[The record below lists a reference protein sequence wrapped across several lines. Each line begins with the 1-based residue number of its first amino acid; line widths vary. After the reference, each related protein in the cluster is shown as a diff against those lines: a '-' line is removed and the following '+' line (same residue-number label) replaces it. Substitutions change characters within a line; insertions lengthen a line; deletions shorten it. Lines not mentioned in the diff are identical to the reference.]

1 MENSAFLDCI
11 SIHPKFQTGKQIWQ
25 DLETSITTGDI
36 SIAFLVLIKQYE
48 IKLPFLFANLHGN
61 RSEFDTAVNVRKY
74 LMYITR
80 LAETEEKT
88 RKNMSLLESANKFAQ
103 KLSWNY
109 GQIAHEFNSRR
120 DSLSKI
126 NLSEL
131 NDEYWKPL
139 LPLLELSSSL
149 QLVMKSF
156 TFRNV
161 AQVCLQE
168 NNSENDLKALTDNES
183 EKTKLYPL
191 FNFLSTVAKQKF
203 ETEWIRVLRDPDLQT
218 VETMQI
224 LLGDPNDARNR
235 ENIVEEFATLKNHF
249 KLRSFP
255 QKMQNY
261 IGDYM
266 KYESVL
272 KQVDDLVHLLKTLAI
287 MKPGNTL
294 VSTLA
299 TFAKRFKYDDTIVLK
314 DLHEPLSKVD
324 KMISQYTDKVDDV
337 IVELGQSL
345 ELIQFLKEIVNED
358 IRLLIDAVEEHSD
371 NLVKESLVSMFIQVH
386 GFLAPLIK
394 MCQLGF
400 QPELIL
406 MQLVHRCESQ
416 KDMTMKICQCSRN
429 VHSLKGLYQNVAN
442 REEMTKEIIKNC
454 LSKGVFDIS
463 LDNNGICQITMSY
476 EKDGN
481 NLTKKSMSELH
492 DLRSRA
498 HLIISSDKK
507 HNDEPKQEIDY
518 ADFIEQV
525 NLLSEIEEAILRLQS
540 SGYITYQ
547 NARQWKTMK
556 ETKHLQ
562 ELNNNLREDL
572 GEWEE
577 SLNNARQ
584 QHYFLNYYWS
594 DQLCVLYQFLTNPNR
609 IQVDFESVLM
619 LIHFVDPTI
628 DEQQLREYGELHSRN
643 HQNKSQDTPLG
654 IVSIIGNTLD
664 EIFTNTRPVLR
675 NILDDILPSFQAV
688 ECTASIKKG
697 ELYVVALEEQ
707 SLLTVNVMLSLYE
720 NTTNGYPEPYQ
731 VIFCGPHTT
740 WEEIQIF
747 LQRCFTQTTYL
758 SRESLFCLA
767 NVELLTN
774 EVQFELVDFIRK
786 QETED
791 SDLDYQLA
799 IICRGG
805 DHHNIVEEF
814 SKFRHSISGM
824 TYPEVSQRFKST
836 WPDVKFVTSTLP
848 GLGKTELIRQEALE
862 KGMNVVTFPIS
873 GLLDQSKIIQR
884 LKQLGLKYFQCLH
897 LDIGE
902 VDDPVLL
909 DTFLFQLIVTG
920 IVSFGTQLYSLQNIH
935 VYIEIANSLND
946 LLRESLVI
954 TQCFTHVELQWNNY
968 DDLEVSSK
976 ITSDIQVVCQYL
988 NVFERGRLESTD
1000 IHFSGRQ
1007 KLKPLLANRCR
1018 ELLRKYYSTNEDTTF
1033 SALNTFLGLLAGQL
1047 RKFSKSPFF
1056 EIENVKLMLENKASG
1071 VRSNLLTALL
1081 DVSKDFAARSLKT
1094 STSSHHQQTPSS
1106 TSAQHMVQRV
1116 EGMIQWDESNHL
1128 LIVFHGVDSQTIAAF
1143 YRDKDRVPLNVSDL
1157 LKSQIVRGRNKELDD
1172 FKKMSHGELHGK
1184 LERIARTESGIQ
1196 ERQET
1201 VEKEFTGYA
1210 LTPDNMLK
1218 MILIVLRVRANV
1230 PIIIMGET
1238 GCGKTS
1244 LVEYLARTCQIPFS
1258 TYNFHAGRTENEV
1271 KEFIENENNEARKDT
1286 GQRWI
1291 FLDEINTCHHLG
1303 LINEIMCHHTLYG
1316 RPLCK
1321 KLVLLAACNPYKL
1334 RPQENATTAGLEG
1347 KNKTDEYSELVYRVH
1362 PLPEAMMDYV
1372 WDYGSLTP
1380 QDEKAYIERMV
1391 QNLPPVLVDLLSE
1404 SQKFIRKSERNPF
1417 CVSLRDVRRCIL
1429 LVAWFMDMIKKRS
1442 DLMNERKRIPDT
1454 PKHLEKYQNLSHS
1467 YDRKPV
1473 IKSIVLALG
1482 HCYLSRLQTEI
1493 LRGQYIKSMTQ
1504 LFPSVPREDVF
1515 SAIIRMEQEDYL
1527 HRMDLPQGT
1536 ARNAA
1541 LRENVF
1547 VMLVSILNR
1556 IPVFVVGKPG
1566 CSKSLAIQLIRS
1578 NLRGKDSKDPFFR
1591 TLPHLYVVSY
1601 QGSESSTSE
1610 GIHEIFEKASK
1621 YKRHN
1626 KDADV
1631 LPVVLLDEVGLAENS
1646 PNNPLKVLHSLL
1658 EPGKGKLPDVAVVG
1672 ISNWALDAAKMNRA
1686 IHLSRP
1692 EPTPKDLEETAISL
1706 YLADSGPQKEI
1717 DASTKSVLDCL
1728 ANAYHEYQSKQ
1739 GHANFH
1745 GLRDYY
1751 SLVKSLPADS
1761 CHDMNKISVALQRN
1775 FGGIA
1780 VESSKVQEVF
1790 IDKLKSQVPTSERDG
1805 SNAVTT
1811 LIKENL
1817 NDLKARHLMLITNGD
1832 SAIGILKQNLPTS
1845 VKETITIFGSRFEE
1859 DMFDD
1864 YNYRILSRIILCME
1878 RDCILILRDL
1888 ECLYGSL
1895 YDMLNQNYSVVGKRK
1910 NCRVALGANSNPMCY
1925 VNDRFRCIV
1934 LVDYDKVDH
1943 SDPPFLN
1950 RFEKQLLRF
1959 SDVLNERQQQIITE
1973 LKSWVWEMSN
1983 VEDLDEQFKESDMFM
1998 GFNEDTLPSLV
2009 LLHSNDTDEPN
2020 EVIVK
2025 KCKDDLMWIA
2035 TPDGVL
2041 RTQKCERLKEN
2052 TREVKMLAEEYF
2064 EKPIHNGLESFIT
2077 YVVNDQEFAHST
2089 GGEVGSKTIVM
2100 TYATVHT
2107 DMSQCLEESTTT
2119 YQLERL
2125 GAYKSE
2131 KQLEDRIHNF
2141 FFSSDKELLIFQCK
2155 PELDGEHM
2163 LLARSIIEHKRNS
2176 YAKIYR
2182 ESNSTKRRKHV
2193 CILVHVRRAVKEH
2206 TVRWQ
2211 INFLSGWKQVFL
2223 DALDVPSI
2231 AVNKMRNKTIDNLLT
2246 SSSVWSFR
2254 GFAVKCILW
2263 CFSCIKYT
2271 QNPRKDESVLQI
2283 AKNLFASPKVTTA
2296 IQKLVVEHVSPIN
2309 EVVSGEMGESW
2320 QVKVACDIELLLNSS
2335 TLSSAMEQHLSTL
2348 IRQPLAKIVYFLE
2361 RENAWPPHL
2370 LLTHEDV
2377 TEYED
2382 VWCDFLLNSSI
2393 FNITEIPDC
2402 LGADTYSVGGVRLDL
2417 RVPFSQVVFRSVN
2430 AGRSLVMKE
2439 YTQVMEKET
2448 NFDEQGGLTTTAQFE
2463 QLQRYSEILRDLVP
2477 CIHNL
2482 PERCLSSYMADV
2494 LEIISADFKSRITSQ
2509 RCISFSACTF
2519 LSFAKQW
2526 LPIED
2531 PLQFYALL
2539 HLFVWTSRD
2548 KINDLLEL
2556 VYCCKV
2562 LVHEKHLE
2570 NLTKNFFSANQ
2581 GILPFAGNEVIDERF
2596 DVMRTKKKS
2605 SLESDGGSSD
2615 SDNDSDESDSDESDS
2630 DESDSDESD
2639 SEDSDSEESD
2649 SDSSSSGNE
2658 AEESI
2663 ANDDEDDDDEE
2674 EKCFEDILVTLLCEK
2689 MFLSEGTVTKNGG
2702 LETWI
2707 RNSSVLPSSASSVSN
2722 ETPAYHFLRFCV
2734 DYAKIVQTTGISE
2747 DYRYVLNKIAKE
2759 LKPDYLD
2766 AVNSLQIITKELI
2779 DPVEDQL
2786 RGQEEY
2792 HAELQK
2798 FLSQFYNR
2806 CLETNVETKSARPII
2821 EHVLSLHGKEVLIMT
2836 PVIYRLLFAEEV
2848 KSPGIF
2854 FDIII
2859 DHRKVDNYSCL
2870 KEIDNV
2876 FRDLFA
2882 KDCIHHDSYPA
2893 VMICDLIH
2901 FIQNF
2906 EQRFNMEELK
2916 RSDSKLL
2923 KCFRSATSV
2932 VTGGEDNIGLVL
2944 LSSVAFLRAFYSMLS
2959 NQPSILT
2966 TETLYSHVMGEIN
2979 SLLAVGGDRRSSLR
2993 IFFLKQLYGA
3003 GMTMFDLRKLC
3014 CDSDQLPV
3022 LRDQIE
3028 QCKIVNKVEL
3038 VSVYGL
3044 REYEEVKDAYW
3055 QLTQKNERDMLTILT
3070 KCQNSANHRLALLE
3084 ILINMFYVKKAVGN
3098 LGDKE
3103 EGLAEWFSDKSK
3115 DFPSPLKELLL
3126 RIIGRKKFTHRGLLI
3141 SRESSTVEIETA
3153 LLILHVSCVVASRV
3167 EGEISPLIQYFS
3179 NPEKC
3184 HGTCILAHGED
3195 RKRRVFDQF
3204 TLCNESSPVTCS
3216 CNLRIK
3222 HKDDQEQNT
3231 CPNCGTETA
3240 GNDCG
3245 ALSSQRIKTYYFETK
3260 SKEWEEC
3267 TEKMDASVYRA
3278 LDLIV
3283 YACLYA
3289 GVATGISSNAAVST
3303 LLCLDKQ
3310 ESNSGRTGEPSA
3322 DFCLNRIKDD
3332 LQCLMT
3338 ILSCKI
3344 RTAVDVMHLVV
3355 DECTE
3360 LIQGKTFSKDTLSTR
3375 KECLEWENKFVDIAE
3390 DILPYA
3396 LQSARSL
3403 KEMRM
3408 NCKDDNEESSLI
3420 EKQIQEFD
3428 EYPSDDAQ
3436 QNSEL
3441 RRLFRVTKRPS
3452 FTELRAIFL
3461 NDSQEFQE
3469 QHSVLAVLFSKF
3481 DELPYLASLYP
3492 LLRWSRLV
3500 SSTLT
3505 HRISRKEAESK
3516 FINDFIDG
3524 HLTQETRSKEERD
3537 ELRKLFD
3544 DFKDAWKT
3552 MQEYVDQNLDEDE
3565 MPYLTEYCHIG
3576 YCLTEGD
3583 LSIYLRTA
3591 IKILQSIQNN
3601 ILDEMILTSIRTQH
3615 PALSFLEKSKTCCAI
3630 MSVSLQEVKEK
3641 DIINFDWSDEFL
3653 KYVQNPEYGLGEEID
3668 YDFERM
3674 ETHLANEI
3682 AFGKCYLNDSL
3693 NTFIFSKELF
3703 HSSAKTLT
3711 KIRELCPQSQSLP
3724 EEIRQGL
3731 HSLGECRKQD
3741 ARILLQHIEI
3751 IIYLLNKKSIPAE
3764 GDEEMALEK
3773 FAEMWK
3779 SKLPSPFPV
3788 NLLPEPRASIQLTH
3802 IAPLYEA
3809 LENLL
3814 ADGTV
3819 EGLPRQ
3825 FRVELTEE
3833 TKKSLD
3839 DLVDSKNGSL
3849 KLKQF
3854 LTALR
3859 RFVFRYLSAE
3869 KFLPEPHTPL
3879 LSLLSEPS
3887 LWSPDQPP
3895 DPDVIPKEMML
3906 ENIHAIITHLQQVII
3921 YTVCI
3926 KKLRKTAISI
3936 QFFIYIASLGTYNSK
3951 VCVFFNKLKMAC
3963 ARNFKALIIF

>member
-1 MENSAFLDCI
+1 MVIIRLIIQRQHVLHDYCNTQYHLLEIIGDHDSFKTGARIWQNLEDCI
-11 SIHPKFQTGKQIWQ
+11 MN
-25 DLETSITTGDI
+25 EDI
-36 SIAFLVLIKQYE
+36 SVTILPQVEKYQNQISLIVAGLHQSNCNPGDYE
-48 IKLPFLFANLHGN
+48 YWRNIC
-61 RSEFDTAVNVRKY
+61 V
-74 LMYITR
+74 
-80 LAETEEKT
+80 
-88 RKNMSLLESANKFAQ
+88 
-103 KLSWNY
+103 
-109 GQIAHEFNSRR
+109 
-120 DSLSKI
+120 SKI
-126 NLSEL
+126 NELVKTEKDFRDKFRLLETAFKFAEKVLSRTRQMPAEILERENNLRTMKMKDL
-131 NDEYWKPL
+131 NEDFWGPHTPL
-139 LPLLELSSSL
+139 LDKLASLQHVMQSSSFMKITKDYL
-149 QLVMKSF
+149 Q
-156 TFRNV
+156 
-161 AQVCLQE
+161 
-168 NNSENDLKALTDNES
+168 NNELEKYVTSPDNGMGN
-183 EKTKLYPL
+183 LLLL
-191 FNFLSTVAKQKF
+191 FEVLSTEGIHLFEAKWNQVF
-203 ETEWIRVLRDPDLQT
+203 LDPDSQT
-218 VETMQI
+218 VNGI
-224 LLGDPNDARNR
+224 KDLLGDLNS
-235 ENIVEEFATLKNHF
+235 EKLKNEFSILEKYFGVQLSSRVRYYIKDCLTFPRVLDQVKHIIDLLEAF
-249 KLRSFP
+249 EILNPGRS
-255 QKMQNY
+255 
-261 IGDYM
+261 D
-266 KYESVL
+266 
-272 KQVDDLVHLLKTLAI
+272 
-287 MKPGNTL
+287 L
-294 VSTLA
+294 VSTLT
-299 TFAKRFKYDDTIVLK
+299 TFLEKFKCDDEIVLEN
-314 DLHEPLSKVD
+314 LHEPMARVEEIISRCDID
-324 KMISQYTDKVDDV
+324 KTDEV
-337 IVELGQSL
+337 IMELGQSP
-345 ELIQFLKEIVNED
+345 ELVGFVKEIVNED
-358 IRLLIDAVEEHSD
+358 IRVLIDAVEEHSD
-371 NLVKESLVSMFIQVH
+371 QSVSASLVSYLIQVH
-386 GFLAPLIK
+386 GFLVPIINKCAFPPDLVLTTLVDECK
-394 MCQLGF
+394 K
-400 QPELIL
+400 QP
-406 MQLVHRCESQ
+406 MMS
-416 KDMTMKICQCSRN
+416 MKIRQCSVN

-442 REEMTKEIIKNC
+442 REEMTREIIMNC
-454 LSKGVFDIS
+454 LNKGVFDIS
-463 LDNNGICQITMSY
+463 LDDNGICQIIMSY
-476 EKDGN
+476 EKDEN
-481 NLTKKSMSELH
+481 NSTKKSMSELH

-498 HLIISSDKK
+498 HLIISSDKR
-507 HNDEPKQEIDY
+507 HDESNEEINY

-525 NLLSEIEEAILRLQS
+525 NLLSEIEEAIVKLQS
-540 SGYITYQ
+540 SGYIKYQ
-547 NARQWKTMK
+547 NARKWKITM
-556 ETKHLQ
+556 EVTKHLQ
-562 ELNNNLREDL
+562 ELNKTLQEEL
-572 GEWEE
+572 GVWEE
-577 SLNNARQ
+577 SLRNARQ
-584 QHYFLNYYWS
+584 RHYFLNYYWS
-594 DQLCVLYQFLTNPNR
+594 DQLCVLYDFLTNPNR
-609 IQVDFESVLM
+609 KFCKVDFEDVITLTR
-619 LIHFVDPTI
+619 FVDPCI
-628 DEQQLREYGELHSRN
+628 DEQYLQKYGELYSRN
-643 HQNKSQDTPLG
+643 HPSTSQTTPHE
-654 IVSIIGNTLD
+654 IVSIIGNALD
-664 EIFTNTRPVLR
+664 EMFTSTHQ
-675 NILDDILPSFQAV
+675 NIENKRIPSFQPLECNASV
-688 ECTASIKKG
+688 EKG
-697 ELYVVALEEQ
+697 TLYVAVLDEQ
-707 SLLTVNVMLSLYE
+707 SPLTVNVMMSLYK
-720 NTTNGYPEPYQ
+720 NTTNGYPKPYQ
-731 VIFCGPHTT
+731 VIFCSADTV

-747 LQRCFTQTTYL
+747 LNRCFIQTTYL
-758 SRESLFCLA
+758 TRKNLFCLA

-774 EVQFELVDFIRK
+774 EVQFELVDFIKK
-786 QETED
+786 QGAED
-791 SDLDYQLA
+791 SVLDYQLA
-799 IICRGG
+799 LICRGG
-805 DHHNIVEEF
+805 DHHHIIEEF
-814 SKFRHSISGM
+814 SKFRHLISGM
-824 TYPEVSQRFKST
+824 SYPEVSQCFKFT
-836 WPDVKFVTSTLP
+836 WPDVKFATSTLP
-848 GLGKTELIRQEALE
+848 GLGKTEFIRQEALD

-873 GLLDQSKIIQR
+873 GQLDQSKIIQR
-884 LKQLGLKYFQCLH
+884 LKQLDLKDFQCLH
-897 LDIGE
+897 FDIGE

-920 IVSFGTQLYSLQNIH
+920 MVSFGTQLYSLQNIH

-946 LLRESLVI
+946 RLRESLVI

-988 NVFERGRLESTD
+988 NLFERGQLESTD
-1000 IHFSGRQ
+1000 IHFSDRQ
-1007 KLKPLLANRCR
+1007 KLKPLSANGCR

-1033 SALNTFLGLLAGQL
+1033 TALNTFLGLLAGQL

-1071 VRSNLLTALL
+1071 VRSNFLTALL

-1116 EGMIQWDESNHL
+1116 EGMIQWEESNHL

-1143 YRDKDRVPLNVSDL
+1143 YRDKDRVPVNVADL
-1157 LKSQIVRGRNKELDD
+1157 LKSQIVRGKNKELDD
-1172 FKKMSHGELHGK
+1172 FKKMSHEELHEK

-1196 ERQET
+1196 AREET
-1201 VEKEFTGYA
+1201 VKKEFTGYA

-1258 TYNFHAGRTENEV
+1258 TYNFHAGRTEEEV
-1271 KEFIENENNEARKDT
+1271 KEFIENENNEARNDT

-1316 RPLCK
+1316 RPLSK

-1380 QDEKAYIERMV
+1380 KDERAYIERMV
-1391 QNLPPVLVDLLSE
+1391 QNLPPVLVDLLAE

-1442 DLMNERKRIPDT
+1442 DLMNERKHIPDT

-1473 IKSIVLALG
+1473 IKSIVLALA
-1482 HCYLSRLQTEI
+1482 HCYVSRLETEI

-1621 YKRHN
+1621 YKRHDR
-1626 KDADV
+1626 DANV

-1751 SLVKSLPADS
+1751 SLIKSLPADS

-1790 IDKLKSQVPTSERDG
+1790 IDKLKSQVPTGEIG
-1805 SNAVTT
+1805 VGNAVTT

-1832 SAIGILKQNLPTS
+1832 SAIGILKQNLS
-1845 VKETITIFGSRFEE
+1845 QAGKETITIFGSRFEE

-1878 RDCILILRDL
+1878 RDCVLILRDL
-1888 ECLYGSL
+1888 ECIYGSL

-1925 VNDRFRCIV
+1925 VNDGFRCIV
-1934 LVDYDKVDH
+1934 LVDYNKVDYA
-1943 SDPPFLN
+1943 DPPFLN

-1959 SDVLNERQQQIITE
+1959 SDVLSGKQQQIITE
-1973 LKSWVWEMSN
+1973 LQSWVSQMSS
-1983 VEDLDEQFKESDMFM
+1983 VEDLDQQFKESDMFM

-2009 LLHSNDTDEPN
+2009 LLHSHDTEEPI
-2020 EVIVK
+2020 EMIVN

-2041 RTQKCERLKEN
+2041 RTQKCERLKEDSL
-2052 TREVKMLAEEYF
+2052 EVNMLANEYF
-2064 EKPIHNGLESFIT
+2064 EKTIHNGLASFIT
-2077 YVVNDQEFAHST
+2077 FVVNDEDFANSS

-2107 DMSQCLEESTTT
+2107 DIAQCLIHATSTTH
-2119 YQLERL
+2119 QLERL

-2131 KQLEDRIHNF
+2131 KQLEERIHNF
-2141 FFSSDKELLIFQCK
+2141 FFSSDKDLLIFQCK

-2163 LLARSIIEHKRNS
+2163 LLARSIIEDKRNS
-2176 YAKIYR
+2176 YAKTNN
-2182 ESNSTKRRKHV
+2182 ELNSTKQKKHV
-2193 CILVHVRRAVKEH
+2193 CILLHVRRGVKESMVH
-2206 TVRWQ
+2206 CQ
-2211 INFLSGWKQVFL
+2211 FNFLSGWKQVFL
-2223 DALDVPSI
+2223 DALEIPSI
-2231 AVNKMRNKTIDNLLT
+2231 AMNEMRSETIDNLLT
-2246 SSSVWSFR
+2246 SSIWSFQ
-2254 GFAVKCILW
+2254 GFAKQCILW

-2271 QNPRKDESVLQI
+2271 QNPRKEESVLKI
-2283 AKNLFASPKVTTA
+2283 AQNLFVSRKVTTA
-2296 IQKLVVEHVSPIN
+2296 VQKLVVEHVSPIN
-2309 EVVSGEMGESW
+2309 DVESGEVGQSW
-2320 QVKVACDIELLLNSS
+2320 QVKVACDIELLFNSS
-2335 TLSSAMEQHLSTL
+2335 TLSSAMEQYLSAL

-2370 LLTHEDV
+2370 FFTHETMTEYEDV
-2377 TEYED
+2377 SEYED
-2382 VWCDFLLNSSI
+2382 VWCDLLLNSSI
-2393 FNITEIPDC
+2393 FDITQIPEC
-2402 LGADTYSVGGVRLDL
+2402 LGADGYSVGGVRLDL

-2439 YTQVMEKET
+2439 YTQAMDKET
-2448 NFDEQGGLTTTAQFE
+2448 NFDEEGELTKTAQLE
-2463 QLQRYSEILRDLVP
+2463 QLQRYSEILRNLVP

-2494 LEIISADFKSRITSQ
+2494 LEIISADFKSKISSQ

-2526 LPIED
+2526 LPIENED

-2556 VYCCKV
+2556 VNRCKV
-2562 LVHEKHLE
+2562 LVHQKRLE
-2570 NLTKNFFSANQ
+2570 NLTTDFFSVNQ
-2581 GILPFAGNEVIDERF
+2581 GILPFDDNEPIDERF
-2596 DVMRTKKKS
+2596 DVVWTKNKS
-2605 SLESDGGSSD
+2605 SEKSDGGSSD
-2615 SDNDSDESDSDESDS
+2615 SDNDSDESDSE
-2630 DESDSDESD
+2630 E
-2639 SEDSDSEESD
+2639 SDSEESD
-2649 SDSSSSGNE
+2649 SDSSSRASE
-2658 AEESI
+2658 AEEST
-2663 ANDDEDDDDEE
+2663 ANDGEEDGDNEE
-2674 EKCFEDILVTLLCEK
+2674 ERDFEDIFVTLVCEK
-2689 MFLSEGTVTKNGG
+2689 MFPSEGTVTKNGG

-2707 RNSSVLPSSASSVSN
+2707 RNSSVLPSSALNVSN
-2722 ETPAYHFLRFCV
+2722 ETPAYHFLSFCV
-2734 DYAKIVQTTGISE
+2734 DYAKIVHTTGISE
-2747 DYRYVLNKIAKE
+2747 DYHYVLNKIAKK

-2766 AVNSLQIITKELI
+2766 ADNSLQIITEELI
-2779 DPVEDQL
+2779 EPVQDQL

-2798 FLSQFYNR
+2798 FLSQFYSR
-2806 CLETNVETKSARPII
+2806 CLETNVETTSARLII

-2836 PVIYRLLFAEEV
+2836 PVIYRLFFAEEV
-2848 KSPGIF
+2848 ESPGIF

-2859 DHRKVDNYSCL
+2859 DHSLVDNYPCL
-2870 KEIDNV
+2870 KDIDNV

-2882 KDCIHHDSYPA
+2882 KDYIHHDSYPA

-2901 FIQNF
+2901 FIQHF
-2906 EQRFNMEELK
+2906 EQRFNMEQLK
-2916 RSDSKLL
+2916 SSDSKLL

-2932 VTGGEDNIGLVL
+2932 LTGGEDNIGLVL

-2966 TETLYSHVMGEIN
+2966 TETPYSHVMGEIN
-2979 SLLAVGGDRRSSLR
+2979 SLLAVGGDRLSSLR
-2993 IFFLKQLYGA
+2993 IFFLKQLHGA

-3022 LRDQIE
+3022 IRDQIE
-3028 QCKIVNKVEL
+3028 QCTIVNKVEL
-3038 VSVYGL
+3038 VSVYEL
-3044 REYEEVKDAYW
+3044 PEYKEVKAAYW
-3055 QLTQKNERDMLTILT
+3055 QLTQKNELDMLTILI

-3167 EGEISPLIQYFS
+3167 EGEISPLFQYFS

-3231 CPNCGTETA
+3231 CPNCGTETV

-3245 ALSSQRIKTYYFETK
+3245 ALSFQRIKTYYFKTK

-3267 TEKMDASVYRA
+3267 IENMDASVYRA

-3289 GVATGISSNAAVST
+3289 GVATGISSNGAVST

-3360 LIQGKTFSKDTLSTR
+3360 LIQGKTFSKDTFSTR
-3375 KECLEWENKFVDIAE
+3375 EECLEWENKFVDIAE

-3420 EKQIQEFD
+3420 EKQIQELD
-3428 EYPSDDAQ
+3428 EYPSDNAQ

-3461 NDSQEFQE
+3461 NASQEFQE

-3481 DELPYLASLYP
+3481 DELPYLTCLYP

-3524 HLTQETRSKEERD
+3524 HRLQQERNKEERD
-3537 ELRKLFD
+3537 DLRKLFN
-3544 DFKDAWKT
+3544 DFKHAWNG
-3552 MQEYVDQNLDEDE
+3552 MREFVNQNLDEDE
-3565 MPYLTEYCHIG
+3565 MPYLMEDGYIG
-3576 YCLTEGD
+3576 YCLTKGD

-3601 ILDEMILTSIRTQH
+3601 ILDEMILISIHTRH
-3615 PALSFLEKSKTCCAI
+3615 PALSFLEKSKNCCAI
-3630 MSVSLQEVKEK
+3630 MSVSLQEANEK

-3653 KYVQNPEYGLGEEID
+3653 KHVQNPDYGVGEEID

-3703 HSSAKTLT
+3703 HSSAKMLT

-3724 EEIRQGL
+3724 EEICQGL
-3731 HSLGECRKQD
+3731 HRLDECRKQD

-3751 IIYLLNKKSIPAE
+3751 IIYLLNKKSIPTE

-3833 TKKSLD
+3833 TKKCLD
-3839 DLVDSKNGSL
+3839 DLVDSRNGSL

-3854 LTALR
+3854 LAALR

-3879 LSLLSEPS
+3879 HSLLSEPS

-3895 DPDVIPKEMML
+3895 GPDVIPREMML
-3906 ENIHAIITHLQQVII
+3906 GNIHAIITHLQQVII
-3921 YTVCI
+3921 YIEKFT
-3926 KKLRKTAISI
+3926 
-3936 QFFIYIASLGTYNSK
+3936 
-3951 VCVFFNKLKMAC
+3951 
-3963 ARNFKALIIF
+3963 KAMGAKAM